1 MERSTARLIIAIALT
16 VFGGY
21 RALFLPGLLGGTSPM
36 LATGFV
42 LQAVF
47 GIAAGFGVWR
57 GAAWAPLAIVLLGA
71 SIAATA
77 LVEGYVL
84 EIVAALRALLE
95 AVVAILACLA
105 LAAYVGR
112 PGAARPLAG

>member
-1 MERSTARLIIAIALT
+1 MDRSTARLIIAIALT

-21 RALFLPGLLGGTSPM
+21 RALFLPGLLNGSSPM
-36 LATGFV
+36 LFTGFL

-57 GAAWAPLAIVLLGA
+57 GAAWAPHVIALLGA

-77 LVEGYVL
+77 LIEGYVL

-95 AVVAILACLA
+95 AVVAIIACLI
-105 LAAYVGR
+105 LAAHVR
-112 PGAARPLAG
+112 RSELAPARAG

>member
-1 MERSTARLIIAIALT
+1 MDRSTARLIIAIALT

-21 RALFLPGLLGGTSPM
+21 RALLLPGLLTGTSPM
-36 LATGFV
+36 LATGFA
-42 LQAVF
+42 LQAIF

-57 GAAWAPLAIVLLGA
+57 GVAWAPLVIVLLGA

-84 EIVAALRALLE
+84 EIIAALRALLE
-95 AVVAILACLA
+95 AVLSIVVCLM

-112 PGAARPLAG
+112 PGATRPVAG

>member
-1 MERSTARLIIAIALT
+1 MNRATARLVISVILV

-21 RALFLPGLLGGTSPM
+21 RALFLPGLLSGSSSM
-36 LATGFV
+36 LFAGFL

-57 GAAWAPLAIVLLGA
+57 GAAWAPHVIVLLGA

-95 AVVAILACLA
+95 AVVAIIACLI
-105 LAAYVGR
+105 LAAHVR
-112 PGAARPLAG
+112 RSEPAPARAG